1 MEKNTPS
8 IPKAKVVIVP
18 ATLSGVP
25 ANTWLNMCERL
36 VTGL

>member
-1 MEKNTPS
+1 MSTPS

-36 VTGL
+36 VKGN